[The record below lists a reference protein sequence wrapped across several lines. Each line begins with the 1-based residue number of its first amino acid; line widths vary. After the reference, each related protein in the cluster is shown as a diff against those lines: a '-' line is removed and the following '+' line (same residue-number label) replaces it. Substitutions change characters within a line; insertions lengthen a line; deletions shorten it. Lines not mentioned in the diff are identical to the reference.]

1 MPPRLTITDVA
12 LSRAVDHD
20 RSVSL
25 EARTPDGRLVG
36 TALARRA
43 PMAIAYF
50 EALEQGMPPVDY
62 ADELNR
68 VAFLDHVEVAEAE
81 RRTGVATRLLAEL
94 EGALAARGTRVV
106 FGGIGRGDSVAT
118 AAFFERRG
126 FQVLQTG
133 QRLPGFFGRRWTLPH
148 AAEPHNW
155 VFARLPRAGSNSG

>member
-1 MPPRLTITDVA
+1 MPPAITIT
-12 LSRAVDHD
+12 AVTTPRGSDHEHPV
-20 RSVSL
+20 SV

-36 TALARRA
+36 SALARRA

-62 ADELNR
+62 ADELDG

-81 RRTGVATRLLAEL
+81 RGRGVATALLAEL
-94 EGALAARGTRVV
+94 ESALVARGVRVL
-106 FGGIGRGDSVAT
+106 FGGIGRGDDSVGT
-118 AAFFERRG
+118 AAFFEKRG

-148 AAEPHNW
+148 TAEPHNW
-155 VFARLPRAGSNSG
+155 VFARLPRK